1 MDSQLTFCRGA
12 VTSLLAVL
20 LLAPGAFAQAEP
32 GVTLLGGASSYD
44 LSGTGTSWVVGVEG
58 DVSPLRHL
66 GVAPA
71 VRLFRYETQGG
82 EEASF
87 LFPELMVRFQLPVDR
102 FHPYLGGGI
111 GAGVAVEGPE
121 QDDLTL
127 HAALGTFVRLDT
139 SWALRPEFRVRS
151 VDPWTG
157 TTGDFTLGV
166 TYRP

>member
-1 MDSQLTFCRGA
+1 MDSQHTSCRGA
-12 VTSLLAVL
+12 VAALLAVL
-20 LLAPGAFAQAEP
+20 LLAPGAFAQADP
-32 GVTLLGGASSYD
+32 GVTLLGGVSSYD
-44 LSGTGTSWVVGVEG
+44 LSGTGTTWVAGVEG

-71 VRLFRYETQGG
+71 VLLFRYETQGG
-82 EEASF
+82 DNASF
-87 LFPELMVRFQLPVDR
+87 LFPELTVRFQVPVDR
-102 FHPYLGGGI
+102 FRPYLGAGL
-111 GAGVAVEGPE
+111 GAGLAVEGPE

-127 HAALGTFVRLDT
+127 HAALGTFVRLAP